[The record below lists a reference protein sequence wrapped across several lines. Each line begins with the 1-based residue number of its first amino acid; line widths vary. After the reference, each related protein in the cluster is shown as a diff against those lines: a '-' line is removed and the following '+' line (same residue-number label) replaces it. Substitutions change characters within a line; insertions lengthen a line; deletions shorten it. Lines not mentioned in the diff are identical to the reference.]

1 MRRSKINPTT
11 AIALVSALL
20 LSACA
25 GQKSATDHTSD
36 TPGELL
42 NSTPA
47 FTNYYTQPEFLEVGM
62 TAGLTE
68 PQTVGGQ
75 VGPADYINPK
85 EKEFRVA
92 HCEEIKEIAENSS
105 KSADISGIVYATQML
120 CDVVHLA
127 AGAAAINL
135 VGSELPDIL
144 LTRVGGHPLL
154 YRNDGD
160 FKFTDVSTQT
170 GFSSITE
177 NTSGIGVADIDN
189 DGDLDVFF
197 TTTLEYKSVLMVN
210 QGNEFW
216 RNEADNRGVA
226 METGT
231 LHFGT
236 GVMFGDY
243 NNDGWV
249 DLHTAEWVP
258 PGTSATS
265 ISHSRLFKNLGAE
278 GKPGVF
284 LDSTKEAGVGM
295 ERPNLPVVS
304 FGSVLHDFDEDGHKD
319 LVIISDFGLTE
330 YFWSNGD
337 GTFTKKASTARFEDQ
352 NGMGFDYGDV
362 DGDGSAELFITA
374 IYSAKGCGLSADV
387 DAARDLGREASAGF
401 TGARLFKYAGD
412 RIFMDMSKKA
422 GVSLIEWGWGTNFAD
437 LRNTGFLD
445 IVAVGGQWQTASLG
459 NPETNF
465 DSCFVS
471 ETPKVWVNDGTGHF
485 VDVAQNAGMSHP
497 ITAKGVAH
505 ADFDGDG
512 LMDILITRE
521 YTNPLLYKNTTKTKN
536 NYVKLSILNEH
547 GSFYP
552 TARVEVYLTKNSP
565 KITRWSGPRSS
576 FLTASEPTLHLGL
589 GRAGSIYKVDVF
601 FSDGTK
607 RTLSELIAGETYVI
621 QK

>member
-1 MRRSKINPTT
+1 MSSKIRPTT
-11 AIALVSALL
+11 AIILVLALL
-20 LSACA
+20 MSACT
-25 GQKSATDHTSD
+25 GQRPSTHPAPAA
-36 TPGELL
+36 PGGPL
-42 NSTPA
+42 NSVPA
-47 FTNYYTQPEFLEVGM
+47 FTNYYTQPEFIEVGM
-62 TAGLTE
+62 TAGLTA

-75 VGPADYINPK
+75 VGPADYVNPE
-85 EKEFRVA
+85 EKDFRMT
-92 HCEEIKEIAENSS
+92 HCEEIKEAAGNSS
-105 KSADISGIVYATQML
+105 KSTDISGMVYATQML
-120 CDVVHLA
+120 CDAVHLT
-127 AGAAAINL
+127 AGAATINL

-144 LTRVGGHPLL
+144 LSRVGDHPLL

-160 FKFTDVSTQT
+160 FKFTDVSAQT

-197 TTTLEYKSVLMVN
+197 TTTLGYKSVLMVN
-210 QGNEFW
+210 QGKEFW
-216 RNEADNRGVA
+216 RDEADNRGVA

-236 GVMFGDY
+236 SAMFGDY

-258 PGTSATS
+258 PGTSPTS
-265 ISHSRLFKNLGAE
+265 TSHSRLFKNLGAE

-295 ERPNLPVVS
+295 ERPNFSVVT
-304 FGSVLHDFDEDGHKD
+304 FGSVLHDFDEDGYKD

-374 IYSAKGCGLSADV
+374 IYSAKGCGLTLDV
-387 DAARDLGREASAGF
+387 DAARDLGRDASAGF
-401 TGARLFKYAGD
+401 TGARLFKYSGD
-412 RIFMDMSKKA
+412 RIFMDVSKKA
-422 GVSLIEWGWGTNFAD
+422 GVSLTEWGWGTNFVD

-445 IVAVGGQWQTASLG
+445 IVAVGGQWQTNSLSDSR
-459 NPETNF
+459 TSF

-471 ETPKVWVNDGTGHF
+471 EVPKVWVNDGTGHF

-512 LMDILITRE
+512 LVDILITRE
-521 YTNPLLYKNTTKTKN
+521 YTNPLLYKNVTKTKN

-552 TARVEVYLTKNSP
+552 AARVEVYLTENSQ

-589 GRAGSIYKVDVF
+589 GRADSVHRVDVF

-607 RTLSELIAGETYVI
+607 RTLSEITAGETYVV

>member
-1 MRRSKINPTT
+1 MSSKIRPTA
-11 AIALVSALL
+11 AILFVPALL
-20 LSACA
+20 MSACT
-25 GQKSATDHTSD
+25 GQGSFA
-36 TPGELL
+36 PGEPL
-42 NSTPA
+42 NSVPA
-47 FTNYYTQPEFLEVGM
+47 FTNYYTQPEFVEVGM
-62 TAGLTE
+62 AAGLTA

-75 VGPADYINPK
+75 VGPADYVNPE
-85 EKEFRVA
+85 EKDFRMT
-92 HCEEIKEIAENSS
+92 HCEKVKEVAGNSS
-105 KSADISGIVYATQML
+105 KSTDISGIVYAVQML
-120 CDVVHLA
+120 CDAVHLA
-127 AGAAAINL
+127 AGAATINL

-144 LTRVGGHPLL
+144 LSRVGGHPLL

-160 FKFTDVSTQT
+160 FKFTDVSAQT

-177 NTSGIGVADIDN
+177 DTSGIGVADIDN

-197 TTTLEYKSVLMVN
+197 TTMLGYKSVLMVN
-210 QGNEFW
+210 QGKEFW
-216 RNEADNRGVA
+216 QDEAENRGVA
-226 METGT
+226 MKTGT

-243 NNDGWV
+243 NDDGWV
-249 DLHTAEWVP
+249 DLYTAEWVP

-265 ISHSRLFKNLGAE
+265 TSHSRLFKNLGAE

-295 ERPNLPVVS
+295 ERSNFLVVT

-337 GTFTKKASTARFEDQ
+337 GTFTKKSSTARFEDQ

-374 IYSAKGCGLSADV
+374 IYSVKGCGLTTDV
-387 DAARDLGREASAGF
+387 NEAQDLGREASAGF
-401 TGARLFKYAGD
+401 TGARLFKYSGD
-412 RIFMDMSKKA
+412 RIFVDVSKKA
-422 GVSLIEWGWGTNFAD
+422 GVSLTEWGWGTNFVD

-445 IVAVGGQWQTASLG
+445 IVAVGGQWQTSTLS
-459 NPETNF
+459 NPRTDS

-485 VDVAQNAGMSHP
+485 LDVAQNAGMSHP

-512 LMDILITRE
+512 LMDILITRD
-521 YTNPLLYKNTTKTKN
+521 YTNPLLYKNVTKTKN
-536 NYVKLSILNEH
+536 NYVKLRILNEH

-552 TARVEVYLTKNSP
+552 AARVEVYLTQNSP

-589 GRAGSIYKVDVF
+589 GRADSVHRVDVF
-601 FSDGTK
+601 FSDGTR
-607 RTLSELIAGETYVI
+607 RTLSGLAAGETYVV